1 MDFIRSE
8 MARRAPGTSP
18 MSTARREADEPH
30 ILSGVFEGK
39 TTGTPLCAVIENT
52 DTRSRDYAK
61 LKDLPRP
68 GHADYA
74 GHVRY
79 EGCNDY
85 RGGGHFSG
93 RLTAPLVFAGALA
106 KLILKERGVTV
117 SAVISNVGGVAD
129 PTPEQMEKIVL
140 AAKGDLDSVG
150 GAIRCTVDGLPAGLG
165 APDYGRNVEGIFSQ
179 QLYAVPA
186 VKAVAFGSGFGF
198 AAMRGSQANDPF
210 YMTGLLSAPAP
221 TTPAALTA
229 ASPTACRW
237 SLRWPSG
244 PPPPS
249 PGSRTQWT
257 CPPAGT
263 PSWSLKAGTTPASST
278 GPCPSLRPLPPWRP
292 ASSWASR
299 GRGGPPAV
307 RGRASGAYKRFAPGK
322 TLAQAEF
329 TSAEQ
334 VNITGLPRRACGAGM
349 PPFWR
354 PASCRAGI

>member
-1 MDFIRSE
+1 MKHIIFGESHGPAIGVVLEHVPSGIAVDMDFIRAE
-8 MARRAPGTSP
+8 MARRAPGKSP

-52 DTRSRDYAK
+52 DTRSKDYAK

-68 GHADYA
+68 GHADYS

-129 PTPEQMEKIVL
+129 PTPEQVEEIVL

-186 VKAVAFGSGFGF
+186 VKAVAFGAGFGF
-198 AAMRGSQANDPF
+198 VAMRGSQANDPF
-210 YMTGLLSAPAP
+210 YMDGDAVRTRTNHTGGVNGGITNGMPVVFEVAIRPTPSIAREQDTVDLSTGRDAKLVIEGRHDPCIVHRAVP
-221 TTPAALTA
+221 VIEAAAALA
-229 ASPTACRW
+229 ACE
-237 SLRWPSG
+237 L
-244 PPPPS
+244 
-249 PGSRTQWT
+249 
-257 CPPAGT
+257 
-263 PSWSLKAGTTPASST
+263 L
-278 GPCPSLRPLPPWRP
+278 
-292 ASSWASR
+292 
-299 GRGGPPAV
+299 
-307 RGRASGAYKRFAPGK
+307 
-322 TLAQAEF
+322 
-329 TSAEQ
+329 
-334 VNITGLPRRACGAGM
+334 
-349 PPFWR
+349 
-354 PASCRAGI
+354 GI

>member
-1 MDFIRSE
+1 MKHIIFGESHGPAIGVVLEHVPSGIVVDMDFIRAE
-8 MARRAPGTSP
+8 MARRAPGKSP

-68 GHADYA
+68 GHADYS

-79 EGCNDY
+79 EGYNDY

-106 KLILKERGVTV
+106 KLILKEKGVTV

-129 PTPEQMEKIVL
+129 PTPEQVEEIVL

-150 GAIRCTVDGLPAGLG
+150 GAIRCTVEGLPAGLG
-165 APDYGRNVEGIFSQ
+165 APDYGRNVEGIFAQ

-186 VKAVAFGSGFGF
+186 VKAVAFGAGFGF

-210 YMTGLLSAPAP
+210 YMDGDTVRTRTNHTGGVNGGITNGMPVVFEAAIRPTPSIAREQDTVDLSTGRDAKLVIEGRHDPCIVHRAVP
-221 TTPAALTA
+221 VIEAAAALA
-229 ASPTACRW
+229 ACE
-237 SLRWPSG
+237 L
-244 PPPPS
+244 
-249 PGSRTQWT
+249 
-257 CPPAGT
+257 
-263 PSWSLKAGTTPASST
+263 L
-278 GPCPSLRPLPPWRP
+278 
-292 ASSWASR
+292 
-299 GRGGPPAV
+299 
-307 RGRASGAYKRFAPGK
+307 
-322 TLAQAEF
+322 
-329 TSAEQ
+329 
-334 VNITGLPRRACGAGM
+334 
-349 PPFWR
+349 
-354 PASCRAGI
+354 GI

>member
-1 MDFIRSE
+1 MKHIIFGESHGPAIGVVLEHVPPGIAVDMDFIRAE
-8 MARRAPGTSP
+8 MARRAPGKSP
-18 MSTARREADEPH
+18 MSTARREADEPR

-68 GHADYA
+68 GHADYS

-106 KLILKERGVTV
+106 KLILKEKGVTV

-129 PTPEQMEKIVL
+129 PTPEQVEEIVL

-150 GAIRCTVDGLPAGLG
+150 GAIRCTVDGVPAGLG
-165 APDYGRNVEGIFSQ
+165 APDYGRNVEGIFAQ

-186 VKAVAFGSGFGF
+186 VKAVAFGAGFGF

-210 YMTGLLSAPAP
+210 YMDGDTVRTRTNHTGGVNGGITNGMPVVFEAAIRPTPSIAREQDTVDLSTGTDAKLVIEGRHDPCIVHRAVP
-221 TTPAALTA
+221 VIEAAAALA
-229 ASPTACRW
+229 ACE
-237 SLRWPSG
+237 L
-244 PPPPS
+244 
-249 PGSRTQWT
+249 
-257 CPPAGT
+257 
-263 PSWSLKAGTTPASST
+263 L
-278 GPCPSLRPLPPWRP
+278 
-292 ASSWASR
+292 
-299 GRGGPPAV
+299 
-307 RGRASGAYKRFAPGK
+307 
-322 TLAQAEF
+322 
-329 TSAEQ
+329 
-334 VNITGLPRRACGAGM
+334 
-349 PPFWR
+349 
-354 PASCRAGI
+354 GI

>member
-1 MDFIRSE
+1 MKHIIFGESHGPAIGVVLEHVPPGIAVDMDFIRAE
-8 MARRAPGTSP
+8 MARRAPGKSP
-18 MSTARREADEPH
+18 MSTARREADEPR

-106 KLILKERGVTV
+106 KLILREKDVTV
-117 SAVISNVGGVAD
+117 SAVISNVGGTEN
-129 PTPEQMEKIVL
+129 PTPEQVEEIVL

-150 GAIRCTVDGLPAGLG
+150 GAIRCTVEGLPAGLG
-165 APDYGRNVEGIFSQ
+165 APDYGRNVEGIFAQ

-186 VKAVAFGSGFGF
+186 VKAVAFGAGFGF

-210 YMTGLLSAPAP
+210 YMDGDTVRTRTNHTGGVNGGITNGMPVVFEAAIRPTPSIAREQDTVDLSTGTDAKLVIEGRHDPCIVHRAVP
-221 TTPAALTA
+221 VIEAAAALA
-229 ASPTACRW
+229 ACE
-237 SLRWPSG
+237 L
-244 PPPPS
+244 
-249 PGSRTQWT
+249 
-257 CPPAGT
+257 
-263 PSWSLKAGTTPASST
+263 L
-278 GPCPSLRPLPPWRP
+278 
-292 ASSWASR
+292 
-299 GRGGPPAV
+299 
-307 RGRASGAYKRFAPGK
+307 
-322 TLAQAEF
+322 
-329 TSAEQ
+329 
-334 VNITGLPRRACGAGM
+334 
-349 PPFWR
+349 
-354 PASCRAGI
+354 GI